1 MDDITAIIAEDER
14 ALRIHLRSQLNQAW
28 PELRIVGEAQN
39 GPEALAL
46 IARHEPNVAFLDIRM
61 PGLSGLEVARKIP
74 RSCNVVFVTA
84 YDQYAVKAFENEA
97 MDYLLKPV
105 SPERMAKTVT
115 RLKRALTRSD
125 ARAPANL
132 KGIERV
138 LLGLEKHRTQ
148 TFLKW
153 IRVQHGSG
161 LQLISVEEI
170 CYFKSSDKYTTVRTE
185 TDEYLIRKPI
195 KALVE
200 ELDPQQ
206 FWQVHRGAIVNVAY
220 ISSVSRSLTGKGSL
234 RLKHIEESLTVSQ
247 THMHRFRQM

>member
-1 MDDITAIIAEDER
+1 MDDITAIIAEDEK
-14 ALRIHLRSQLNQAW
+14 ALRIHLRSQIKKAW
-28 PELRIVGEAQN
+28 PELHIVGEAQN

-74 RSCNVVFVTA
+74 GSCRVVFVTA

-97 MDYLLKPV
+97 LDYLLKPV
-105 SPERMAKTVT
+105 SPERMANTVT
-115 RLKRALTRSD
+115 RLKRALARSD
-125 ARAPANL
+125 GSTLTSL

-138 LLGLEKHRTQ
+138 LTELENRRSPTY
-148 TFLKW
+148 LKW

-161 LQLISVEEI
+161 LQLVSVEEI
-170 CYFKSSDKYTTVRTE
+170 CYFKSSDKYTVVRTK

-206 FWQVHRGAIVNVAY
+206 FWQVHRGTIVNVAY

-234 RLKHIEESLTVSQ
+234 RLKHIEDPLTVSQ